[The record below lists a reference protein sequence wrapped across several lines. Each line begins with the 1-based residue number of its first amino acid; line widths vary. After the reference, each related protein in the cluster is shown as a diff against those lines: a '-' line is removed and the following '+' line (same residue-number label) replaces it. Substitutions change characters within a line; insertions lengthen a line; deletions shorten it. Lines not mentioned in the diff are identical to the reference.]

1 MLASAVTMNLR
12 PCFVVLLL
20 ATPLAAQES
29 SDTLRLG
36 GTIGLVQTSG
46 NSDLLTLNVG
56 EELAWLSGA
65 IALRQTFS
73 TVYGRSE
80 GETNASSWRAS
91 VRGDYRFSPGVAVFA
106 RAGFDRDRFAGISR
120 RLEEGLGL
128 ALVALDRARDQ
139 LQFELGTDLVQQRTT
154 AGVGDDFVSGRSAA
168 RYRHNFGAN
177 GTAYAQ
183 QSVEFLPNLEALE
196 DFRLDSETVLVAPLS
211 KRFAVKV
218 SYVVRVDNQP
228 EPGFA
233 STDRMLTS
241 ALQITL

>member
-1 MLASAVTMNLR
+1 MNLR
-12 PCFVVLLL
+12 SSFLALLL

-29 SDTLRLG
+29 ADTLRLG

-65 IALRQTFS
+65 VALRQAFT

-80 GETNASSWRAS
+80 GQTNASSWRAS
-91 VRGDYRFSPGVAVFA
+91 VRGDYRFSTALAAFA

-120 RLEEGLGL
+120 RFEEGVGL
-128 ALVALDRARDQ
+128 ALVALDRARDR
-139 LQFELGTDLVQQRTT
+139 LELELGTDLVQQGTT
-154 AGVGDDFVSGRSAA
+154 VGVSDGFVSGRSVA
-168 RYRHNFGAN
+168 RYRHDFGAR
-177 GTAYAQ
+177 GTYVQ

-196 DFRLDSETVLVAPLS
+196 DFRLNSESVVVAPLS
-211 KRFAVKV
+211 RRFALKV
-218 SYVVRVDNQP
+218 SYVVRLDNLP

>member
-1 MLASAVTMNLR
+1 MNLR
-12 PCFVVLLL
+12 SSFLALLL

-29 SDTLRLG
+29 ADTLRLG

-65 IALRQTFS
+65 VALRQAFT

-80 GETNASSWRAS
+80 GQTNASSWRAS
-91 VRGDYRFSPGVAVFA
+91 VRGDYRFSTALAAFA

-120 RLEEGLGL
+120 RFEEGVGL
-128 ALVALDRARDQ
+128 ALVALDRARDR
-139 LQFELGTDLVQQRTT
+139 LELELGTDLVQQGTT
-154 AGVGDDFVSGRSAA
+154 LGVSDGFVSGRSVA
-168 RYRHNFGAN
+168 RYRHDFGAR
-177 GTAYAQ
+177 GTYVQ

-196 DFRLDSETVLVAPLS
+196 DFRLNSESVVVAPLS
-211 KRFAVKV
+211 RRFALKV
-218 SYVVRVDNQP
+218 SYVVRLDNLP

>member
-1 MLASAVTMNLR
+1 MNLR
-12 PCFVVLLL
+12 SSFLALLL

-29 SDTLRLG
+29 ADTLRLG

-65 IALRQTFS
+65 VALRQAFT

-80 GETNASSWRAS
+80 GQTNASSWRAS
-91 VRGDYRFSPGVAVFA
+91 VRGDYRFSTALAAFA

-120 RLEEGLGL
+120 RFEEGVGL
-128 ALVALDRARDQ
+128 ALVALDRARDR
-139 LQFELGTDLVQQRTT
+139 LELELGTDLVQQRTT
-154 AGVGDDFVSGRSAA
+154 LGVSDGFVSGRSVA
-168 RYRHNFGAN
+168 RYRHDFGAR
-177 GTAYAQ
+177 GTYVQ

-196 DFRLDSETVLVAPLS
+196 DFRLNSESVVVAPLS
-211 KRFAVKV
+211 RRFALKV
-218 SYVVRVDNQP
+218 SYVVRLDNLP

>member
-1 MLASAVTMNLR
+1 MHLR
-12 PCFVVLLL
+12 PLLVALLL
-20 ATPLAAQES
+20 AAPLAAQES
-29 SDTLRLG
+29 PDTLRLG

-56 EELAWLSGA
+56 EELTWLSGA
-65 IALRQTFS
+65 VALRQSFS

-91 VRGDYRFSPGVAVFA
+91 VRGDYRLSPALAAFA

-120 RLEEGLGL
+120 RFEEGVGL
-128 ALVALDRARDQ
+128 ALVALARARDR
-139 LQFELGTDLVQQRTT
+139 LELELGTDLVQQRTT
-154 AGVGDDFVSGRSAA
+154 LGLSDDFVSGRSAA
-168 RYRHNFGAN
+168 RYRRGFGAK
-177 GTAYAQ
+177 GAAYLQ
-183 QSVEFLPNLEALE
+183 QSLEFLPNLEALE
-196 DFRLDSETVLVAPLS
+196 DFRLNSESVLVAPFS
-211 KRFAVKV
+211 DRFALKV
-218 SYVVRVDNQP
+218 SYVIRLDNLP

>member
-1 MLASAVTMNLR
+1 MSLR
-12 PCFVVLLL
+12 SSCVALLL
-20 ATPLAAQES
+20 AAPLAAQES
-29 SDTLRLG
+29 SDTLRLA

-46 NSDLLTLNVG
+46 NSNLLTLNVG
-56 EELAWLSGA
+56 EELAWFSGA
-65 IALRQTFS
+65 VALRQAFS

-91 VRGDYRFSPGVAVFA
+91 VRGDYRFSPALAAFA

-120 RLEEGLGL
+120 RFEEGVGL
-128 ALVALDRARDQ
+128 ALVALDRARDR
-139 LQFELGTDLVQQRTT
+139 LELELGTDLVQQRTT
-154 AGVGDDFVSGRSAA
+154 LGVSDGFVSGRSVA
-168 RYRHNFGAN
+168 RYRRDFGAT
-177 GTAYAQ
+177 GSYVQ

-196 DFRLDSETVLVAPLS
+196 DFRLNSESVLVAPLS
-211 KRFAVKV
+211 RQFALKL
-218 SYVVRVDNQP
+218 SYVVRLDNLP